1 MRCYVLCCSARSVA
15 LARMNLLYSTENWAT
30 IMPLVNSPDET
41 AVMLLNEAIPD
52 KEMTPKGVTHAAA
65 GV

>member
-1 MRCYVLCCSARSVA
+1 
-15 LARMNLLYSTENWAT
+15 MNLLYSTENWAT